1 MYRADKNS
9 HGYVKGE
16 TDFVVYQTLEILNE
30 LRRKQYIFRPKK
42 RYQPCYSIESIQA
55 NNNMHD
61 SDQKRGINPA
71 DRSVNSQVWDVFE
84 FCSKHS
90 KKEFDLS

>member
-16 TDFVVYQTLEILNE
+16 TDFVVYPTLEILNE

-42 RYQPCYSIESIQA
+42 
-55 NNNMHD
+55 
-61 SDQKRGINPA
+61 GINPVILLGYNIH
-71 DRSVNSQVWDVFE
+71 DQ
-84 FCSKHS
+84 SK
-90 KKEFDLS
+90 